1 MTFRQK
7 SQEQSSVRIQTSV
20 WSIAS
25 SFCLEFLLRRTL
37 SLKFVLGHLML
48 WVGFREQ
55 SPSGG
60 NKARCS
66 SSMASAVCFRG
77 HWGVQTSLCRE
88 FKCVCIVIH
97 CFFRCLEGEVKSS
110 RQAVQPAVLL
120 PFTSFLR
127 SHVWSLSELG
137 QPCSPRRDSAL
148 SDGRSWRQPCKQWP
162 GDCSLQTQASRREHS
177 QGMFVTVWS
186 RSVTGWLCFS
196 FLFSSPEC

>member
-77 HWGVQTSLCRE
+77 HWGCRQASAESSSVSASSFIASLDAWRERSSQAGRLSSQQCYCPSSPSWEAMCGPSQSWDSLAHWGGTVPYQMGGPGDSPANSDLVIALCR
-88 FKCVCIVIH
+88 
-97 CFFRCLEGEVKSS
+97 L
-110 RQAVQPAVLL
+110 RQAGGNI
-120 PFTSFLR
+120 
-127 SHVWSLSELG
+127 H
-137 QPCSPRRDSAL
+137 
-148 SDGRSWRQPCKQWP
+148 K
-162 GDCSLQTQASRREHS
+162 
-177 QGMFVTVWS
+177 
-186 RSVTGWLCFS
+186 
-196 FLFSSPEC
+196 ECL